1 MPKYLCDDPRVTGQ
15 RWDQDTGKYKYQ
27 EPTHFIDRNG
37 DIVPYFGAPG
47 DITPY
52 CGAAE
57 EPAAPPV
64 DNRQGVKYD
73 TDKPRPDL
81 LDPTAILAMAQVME
95 HGAKK
100 YATDNWKRVSE
111 PQRRYY
117 AAALRHLL
125 AWWGGE
131 ANDPESGLS
140 HLAHAACCVM
150 FLQHFEGQREKT
162 P

>member
-1 MPKYLCDDPRVTGQ
+1 MPKYLYDDPRVAGF
-15 RWDQDTGKYKYQ
+15 RWNEVRQTYDYIT
-27 EPTHFIDRNG
+27 PTHFISRNG
-37 DIVPYFGAPG
+37 DLTPFRGA
-47 DITPY
+47 T
-52 CGAAE
+52 E

-81 LDPTAILAMAQVME
+81 LDPKAILAMAQVME

-100 YATDNWKRVSE
+100 YDTDNWKRVSE

-117 AAALRHLL
+117 SAALRHLL

-131 ANDPESGLS
+131 ANDAESGLS

-150 FLQHFEGQREKT
+150 FLQHFEGEKGKT

>member
-1 MPKYLCDDPRVTGQ
+1 MPKHLRDDPRVSGRQWRQ
-15 RWDQDTGKYKYQ
+15 RSQDTGTYEYK
-27 EPTHFIDRNG
+27 EPTHYIDRN
-37 DIVPYFGAPG
+37 G

-52 CGAAE
+52 CGAQETTA
-57 EPAAPPV
+57 EPAAAA
-64 DNRQGVKYD
+64 DGVKYD

-81 LDPTAILAMAQVME
+81 LDPKAILAMAQVME

-100 YATDNWKRVSE
+100 YDTDNWKRVSE

-131 ANDPESGLS
+131 ANDSESGLS

-150 FLQHFEGQREKT
+150 FLQHFEGEKEKT